1 VCRVDSDGIKGGHL
15 APLAKKREMA
25 RADHTRRL
33 ALTEEGIIVLFCLV
47 DDAYA
52 LLNPHVARRYE
63 SLKRLS
69 DSEIIALAL
78 FQQPRGVESSARSCE
93 TLTAP
98 CSRVDTE
105 RIRRCIMLTRKTHL
119 GRRWKPLPA
128 GHTNSGL
135 FISGSLYGTARFGSS
150 L

>member
-1 VCRVDSDGIKGGHL
+1 
-15 APLAKKREMA
+15 MA

-33 ALTEEGIIVLFCLV
+33 VLTEEAIIVLFCLV

-52 LLNPHVARRYE
+52 LLNAHVARRYE

-93 TLTAP
+93 THSTLQ
-98 CSRVDTE
+98 
-105 RIRRCIMLTRKTHL
+105 
-119 GRRWKPLPA
+119 
-128 GHTNSGL
+128 
-135 FISGSLYGTARFGSS
+135 
-150 L
+150 